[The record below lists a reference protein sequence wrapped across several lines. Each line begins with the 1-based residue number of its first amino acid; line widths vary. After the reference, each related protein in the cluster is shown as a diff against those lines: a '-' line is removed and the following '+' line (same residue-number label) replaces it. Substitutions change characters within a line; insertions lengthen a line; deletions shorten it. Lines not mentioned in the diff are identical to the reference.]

1 MMPLKNKPV
10 YIIGNGEHARVI
22 SALLSVTTKSEDH
35 FFISKTSLE
44 SASDKNIITEHEFLN
59 NINPKNCN
67 LFMGIGHSHDN
78 KSRQNVF
85 KSYKEKNFSFTIATH
100 NKAYVDSS
108 VKLGEGCQIL
118 ANATVINDTSIG
130 ENALINTSASID
142 HDCEIGKNVH
152 IAPGAIIC
160 GGVTIENDVFVGPG
174 STIVRGIKI
183 GKGSIIGAGSVI
195 TKDITE
201 YSKIIKS

>member
-10 YIIGNGEHARVI
+10 YIIGNGEHAEVI

-78 KSRQNVF
+78 KSRQKNVF
-85 KSYKEKNFSFTIATH
+85 KSYKEKNFSFTIAAH
-100 NKAYVDSS
+100 NNAYVDSS
-108 VKLGEGCQIL
+108 VKAFEGCQIL

-142 HDCEIGKNVH
+142 HDCEIGKMFTL
-152 IAPGAIIC
+152 PLGQL
-160 GGVTIENDVFVGPG
+160 FM
-174 STIVRGIKI
+174 
-183 GKGSIIGAGSVI
+183 AGSL
-195 TKDITE
+195 
-201 YSKIIKS
+201 